1 MYGSVGIPDYKS
13 LLISA
18 TTHKLKSESMDTLL
32 QISDLLLHIDK
43 HLDVVIQQYGPW
55 AYGLLFAIVFAET
68 GLVVAPFLPGDS
80 LLFIAGAYCATE
92 HFNIWTLCIGLLIAA
107 VAGNTVNYFIG
118 RWIGKRVF
126 SSQSRWIDQGALLK
140 THAFYEKH
148 GGKTI
153 ILARFLPI
161 IRTFAPF
168 IAGVSEMNFSR
179 FQLFNITGAAL
190 WVFGLV
196 IAGYFFGNIP
206 VIRQNLNVIVL
217 VGVGAAAVPVLFA
230 AIYKI
235 FQRKKN

>member
-1 MYGSVGIPDYKS
+1 MPDYKS

-18 TTHKLKSESMDTLL
+18 SSQYLECQWMDTFL
-32 QISDLLLHIDK
+32 QLSDLFLHIDR
-43 HLDVVIQQYGPW
+43 HLDVVIAQYGPW

-68 GLVVAPFLPGDS
+68 GLVIAPFLPGDS

-107 VAGNTVNYFIG
+107 VAGNTLNYFIG
-118 RWIGKRVF
+118 RWIGKKVF
-126 SSQSRWIDQGALLK
+126 SSQSRWIDQRALLK
-140 THAFYEKH
+140 TQEFYDKH

-161 IRTFAPF
+161 FRTFAPF

-179 FQLFNITGAAL
+179 FQFFNITGALL
-190 WVFGLV
+190 WVFSLV

-206 VIRQNLNVIVL
+206 IIRQNLNVIVL
-217 VGVGAAAVPVLFA
+217 IGVGAAVIPVVLA
-230 AIYKI
+230 ALYKI
-235 FQRKKN
+235 FQRKQ

>member
-1 MYGSVGIPDYKS
+1 
-13 LLISA
+13 
-18 TTHKLKSESMDTLL
+18 MDTLL

-107 VAGNTVNYFIG
+107 VGGNTLNYFIG
-118 RWIGKRVF
+118 RWIGKRIF
-126 SSQSRWIDQGALLK
+126 SSRSRWIDQGALLK

-168 IAGVSEMNFSR
+168 VAGVSEMNFSR

-196 IAGYFFGNIP
+196 VAGYFFGNITI
-206 VIRQNLNVIVL
+206 IRQNLNLIVL
-217 VGVGAAAVPVLFA
+217 FGVGSAAVPVAFA

>member
-1 MYGSVGIPDYKS
+1 M
-13 LLISA
+13 
-18 TTHKLKSESMDTLL
+18 ETLL
-32 QISDLLLHIDK
+32 QLSDLLLNIDH
-43 HLDVVIQQYGPW
+43 HLDVVISQYGLW
-55 AYGLLFAIVFAET
+55 AYGLLIGIVFAET

-80 LLFIAGAYCATE
+80 LLFIAGAYCATG
-92 HFNIWTLCIGLLIAA
+92 HFNLWILCIGLFIAA
-107 VAGNTVNYFIG
+107 VAGNTVNYLIG

-126 SSQSRWIDQGALLK
+126 SSQSRWIDQSALLK

-179 FQLFNITGAAL
+179 FQLFNIVGALL

-206 VIRQNLNVIVL
+206 IIRQNLNVIVL
-217 VGVGAAAVPVLFA
+217 VGIGAAAVPVALA
-230 AIYKI
+230 ALYKI
-235 FQRKKN
+235 FKRNKNSV

>member
-1 MYGSVGIPDYKS
+1 
-13 LLISA
+13 
-18 TTHKLKSESMDTLL
+18 MDALL
-32 QISDLLLHIDK
+32 QLSDLFLHIDR
-43 HLDVVIQQYGPW
+43 HLDVVIAQYGPW

-80 LLFIAGAYCATE
+80 LLFIAGAYCTTE

-126 SSQSRWIDQGALLK
+126 SSQSRWIDQRALLK
-140 THAFYEKH
+140 THQFYEKH

-179 FQLFNITGAAL
+179 FQFFNITGAAL

-206 VIRQNLNVIVL
+206 IIHQNLNVIVL
-217 VGVGAAAVPVLFA
+217 IGVGAAAIPVILA
-230 AIYKI
+230 TLYKI
-235 FQRKKN
+235 FQRKEQ

>member
-1 MYGSVGIPDYKS
+1 M
-13 LLISA
+13 
-18 TTHKLKSESMDTLL
+18 
-32 QISDLLLHIDK
+32 
-43 HLDVVIQQYGPW
+43 
-55 AYGLLFAIVFAET
+55 
-68 GLVVAPFLPGDS
+68 
-80 LLFIAGAYCATE
+80 
-92 HFNIWTLCIGLLIAA
+92 IAA

-118 RWIGKRVF
+118 RWIGQKVF
-126 SSQSRWIDQGALLK
+126 SSQSRWIDQNALRK

-179 FQLFNITGAAL
+179 FQFFNITGAAL

-206 VIRQNLNVIVL
+206 IIRQNLNVIVL
-217 VGVGAAAVPVLFA
+217 VGVGAAAIPVVMA
-230 AIYKI
+230 ALYKI
-235 FQRKKN
+235 FQGKQK

>member
-1 MYGSVGIPDYKS
+1 MPDYKS

-18 TTHKLKSESMDTLL
+18 SSQYLEYQSMDALL
-32 QISDLLLHIDK
+32 QLSDLFLHIDR
-43 HLDVVIQQYGPW
+43 HLDVVIAQYGPW

-68 GLVVAPFLPGDS
+68 GLVIAPFLPGDS

-92 HFNIWTLCIGLLIAA
+92 HFNIWTLCIGLFIAA

-126 SSQSRWIDQGALLK
+126 SSQSRWIDQRALLK
-140 THAFYEKH
+140 THEFYEKH

-161 IRTFAPF
+161 FRTFAPF

-179 FQLFNITGAAL
+179 FQFFNVTGAVL

-206 VIRQNLNVIVL
+206 IIRQNLNVIVL
-217 VGVGAAAVPVLFA
+217 IGVGAAAIPVIFA
-230 AIYKI
+230 ALYKI
-235 FQRKKN
+235 FQRKQ

>member
-1 MYGSVGIPDYKS
+1 MPDYKS

-18 TTHKLKSESMDTLL
+18 SSQYLECQWMDALL
-32 QISDLLLHIDK
+32 QLSDLFLHIDR
-43 HLDVVIQQYGPW
+43 HLDVVIAQYGPW

-68 GLVVAPFLPGDS
+68 GLVIAPFLPGDS

-92 HFNIWTLCIGLLIAA
+92 HFNIWTLCIGLFIAA
-107 VAGNTVNYFIG
+107 VAGNTVNYLIG

-126 SSQSRWIDQGALLK
+126 SSQSRWIDQRALLK
-140 THAFYEKH
+140 THEFYEKH

-161 IRTFAPF
+161 FRTFAPF

-179 FQLFNITGAAL
+179 FQFFNVTGAAL

-206 VIRQNLNVIVL
+206 IIRQNLNVIVL
-217 VGVGAAAVPVLFA
+217 IGVGAAAIPVVFA
-230 AIYKI
+230 ALYKI
-235 FQRKKN
+235 FQRKQ